1 MRVVNGG
8 RKRGRGGG
16 GGEGGTRRGGGGPS
30 SLLLLCKGAS
40 CFAGP
45 GSGPIK
51 TLQPRNEC
59 KK

>member
-8 RKRGRGGG
+8 RKKEGA
-16 GGEGGTRRGGGGPS
+16 GERRNEERRRWS
-30 SLLLLCKGAS
+30 VVLLLLCKGAS